1 MATATDAVNAAFN
14 KYLNR
19 NAGTTGLDYWA
30 PEWEKN
36 KQAAIDSGMSTAQA
50 EAAATASLEKNLG
63 LSDERFDYISG
74 EDTGAV
80 SAFDKSSLN
89 IPDWFKFQDENYA
102 VGARPVDWAAN
113 LNTSN
118 LENYLDETNYQY
130 GMQQG
135 NVVGQQ
141 GSEWWG
147 YQETQDI
154 QSYLAQGDDFATA
167 QSKARASIARDIG
180 LNSGAINF
188 DKYGSIGYGNPLEII
203 TDVTDTGQITT
214 ANKYL
219 NLSQRAID
227 DSAAAGDSILNKT
240 GSKLAYKYNFKT
252 DDDGN
257 IVYGDDDQPEI
268 DWSSP
273 VTDAD
278 GNQISATPNEW
289 KMIKD
294 PNAPGG
300 YKITKVPFVTSRD
313 ADGNVINQ
321 TTASQDQIEARYAED
336 GKNMMIGGGRKTF
349 LYNTDP
355 ENSLF
360 DNLENVNP
368 SDFITDENGNK
379 LTLAQWAET
388 EIGKASIEAN
398 DFTPKNLNMKDTSG
412 DGMLNYQESNFDHIN
427 NDSNIQLDIG
437 GKLDIP
443 LGDGWGISYKGPD
456 KPINWTPPVP
466 EEEQGMGGYG
476 SGGPTYI
483 NLDMNQKSTTAADQ
497 AGKQDEK
504 GMASGANRKKYQNP
518 VKTSGNVPQL
528 GITTNK
534 RQSLIPA
541 G

>member
-63 LSDERFDYISG
+63 VSEERFDYISG

-89 IPDWFKFQDENYA
+89 IPDWFKSQDENYA

-167 QSKARASIARDIG
+167 QAKARASIARDIG

-268 DWSSP
+268 DWGSP
-273 VTDAD
+273 MTDAD

-336 GKNMMIGGGRKTF
+336 GMNMMIGGGRKTF

-388 EIGKASIEAN
+388 EIGKASIAAN

-456 KPINWTPPVP
+456 KPIGWTPPVP
-466 EEEQGMGGYG
+466 EEQQGMGGYG

>member
-50 EAAATASLEKNLG
+50 EAAANASLEKNLG
-63 LSDERFDYISG
+63 VSEERFDYISG

-89 IPDWFKFQDENYA
+89 IPDWFKFQDENYN
-102 VGARPVDWAAN
+102 VGARPEDWAAN

-118 LENYLDETNYQY
+118 LENYLEEANYQY

-135 NVVGQQ
+135 NVVGQE
-141 GSEWWG
+141 GSEWFG
-147 YQETQDI
+147 YQTTQDI
-154 QSYLAQGDDFATA
+154 QSYLAQGMSFDDA
-167 QSKARASIARDIG
+167 QAKAYENVERDIG

-203 TDVTDTGQITT
+203 DSVTDTGQITT
-214 ANKYL
+214 AKKYL
-219 NLSQRAID
+219 NLSERAIA

-240 GSKLAYKYNFKT
+240 GSKLAYKYNYKT
-252 DDDGN
+252 VENEDGSTSQ
-257 IVYGDDDQPEI
+257 VI
-268 DWSSP
+268 DTSSP
-273 VTDAD
+273 VFNES
-278 GNQISATPNEW
+278 GNQVTATPLEW
-289 KMIKD
+289 QMIPD
-294 PNAPGG
+294 ANAPGG
-300 YKITKVPFVTSRD
+300 YRITKVDFNDISKTAGQDIVEHRYTTSAGD
-313 ADGNVINQ
+313 K
-321 TTASQDQIEARYAED
+321 S
-336 GKNMMIGGGRKTF
+336 F
-349 LYNTDP
+349 LYNLDP
-355 ENSLF
+355 SNDLF
-360 DNLENVNP
+360 ANLENVDP
-368 SDFITDENGNK
+368 SDFITDASGNK

-388 EIGKASIEAN
+388 DAGKASIAAN
-398 DFTPKNLNMKDTSG
+398 DFRAKNLNMTDTSG
-412 DGMLNYQESNFDHIN
+412 DGMLNYQESAIDHSTT
-427 NDSNIQLDIG
+427 DSNLGLGIGDKINLD
-437 GKLDIP
+437 
-443 LGDGWGISYKGPD
+443 LGDGYQLTYSGPP
-456 KPINWTPPVP
+456 KPTTWTPPEP
-466 EEEQGMGGYG
+466 EEQQGMGGYG

>member
-14 KYLNR
+14 KYLDR

-89 IPDWFKFQDENYA
+89 IPDWFKFQDDNLA
-102 VGARPVDWAAN
+102 VGARSEDWATD
-113 LNTSN
+113 LQTSN
-118 LENYLDETNYQY
+118 LENYLEETNYQY

-135 NVVGQQ
+135 NVVGQE
-141 GSEWWG
+141 GSEWFG
-147 YQETQDI
+147 YQTTQDI
-154 QSYLAQGDDFATA
+154 QSYLAQGMSFDDA
-167 QSKARASIARDIG
+167 QAKAYENVERDIG
-180 LNSGAINF
+180 LNTGAINF
-188 DKYGSIGYGNPLEII
+188 DKYGSVGYGNPLEII

-214 ANKYL
+214 ANKWL

-240 GSKLAYKYNFKT
+240 GSKLAYKYNYKT
-252 DDDGN
+252 VENEDGSTSQ
-257 IVYGDDDQPEI
+257 VI
-268 DWSSP
+268 DTSSP
-273 VTDAD
+273 VLDES
-278 GNQISATPNEW
+278 GNQVTATPLEW
-289 KMIKD
+289 KMIPD
-294 PNAPGG
+294 ANAPGG
-300 YKITKVPFVTSRD
+300 YRITKVDFNDISKTAGQDIVEHRYTTSAGD
-313 ADGNVINQ
+313 K
-321 TTASQDQIEARYAED
+321 S
-336 GKNMMIGGGRKTF
+336 F
-349 LYNTDP
+349 LYNLDP
-355 ENSLF
+355 SNDLF
-360 DNLENVNP
+360 ANLENVDP
-368 SDFITDENGNK
+368 SDFITDASGNK

-388 EIGKASIEAN
+388 DAGKASIAAN
-398 DFTPKNLNMKDTSG
+398 DFRAKNLNMTDTSG
-412 DGMLNYQESNFDHIN
+412 DGMLNYQESAIDHSTT
-427 NDSNIQLDIG
+427 DSNLGLGIGDKINLD
-437 GKLDIP
+437 
-443 LGDGWGISYKGPD
+443 LGDGYQLTYSGPP
-456 KPINWTPPVP
+456 KPTNWTPPEP
-466 EEEQGMGGYG
+466 EEQQGMGGYG

>member
-50 EAAATASLEKNLG
+50 EAAANASLEKNLG
-63 LSDERFDYISG
+63 VSEERFDYISG

-89 IPDWFKFQDENYA
+89 IPDWFKFQDDNYN
-102 VGARPVDWAAN
+102 VGARPEDWAAN

-118 LENYLDETNYQY
+118 LENYLEEANYQY

-135 NVVGQQ
+135 NVVGQE
-141 GSEWWG
+141 GSEWFG
-147 YQETQDI
+147 YQTTQDI
-154 QSYLAQGDDFATA
+154 QSYLGQGMSFDDAQA
-167 QSKARASIARDIG
+167 KAYENVARDIG

-203 TDVTDTGQITT
+203 DSVTDTGQITT
-214 ANKYL
+214 AKKYL
-219 NLSQRAID
+219 NLSERAIA

-240 GSKLAYKYNFKT
+240 GSKLAYKYNYKT
-252 DDDGN
+252 VENEDGSTSQ
-257 IVYGDDDQPEI
+257 VI
-268 DWSSP
+268 DTSSP
-273 VTDAD
+273 VFNES
-278 GNQISATPNEW
+278 GNQVTATPLEW
-289 KMIKD
+289 QMIPD
-294 PNAPGG
+294 ANAPGG
-300 YKITKVPFVTSRD
+300 YRITKVDFNDISK
-313 ADGNVINQ
+313 
-321 TTASQDQIEARYAED
+321 TAGQDFIEARYVTDD
-336 GKNMMIGGGRKTF
+336 GSTKTF

-355 ENSLF
+355 KNDLF
-360 DNLENVNP
+360 ANLENVNA
-368 SDFITDENGNK
+368 SDFITDESGNK

-388 EIGKASIEAN
+388 EAGKASIEAN
-398 DFTPKNLNMKDTSG
+398 DFRYKNKNMQDTNN
-412 DGMLNYQESNFDHIN
+412 DGMLDPQGNLFDHVAS
-427 NDSNIQLDIG
+427 DSNLGLGIG
-437 GKLDIP
+437 AKVPID
-443 LGDGWGISYKGPD
+443 LGDGFQITFAGPEEPYKGYVP
-456 KPINWTPPVP
+456 PIK

-497 AGKQDEK
+497 AAKQDEK
-504 GMASGANRKKYQNP
+504 GIASGAGRKKYQNP
-518 VKTSGNVPQL
+518 VKSSGNVPQL

-534 RQSLIPA
+534 RSSLIPA

>member
-63 LSDERFDYISG
+63 VSEERFDYISG

>member
-50 EAAATASLEKNLG
+50 EAAANASLEKNLG

-89 IPDWFKFQDENYA
+89 IPDWFKFQDDNVA
-102 VGARPVDWAAN
+102 VGARPEDWATD
-113 LNTSN
+113 LQTSN
-118 LENYLDETNYQY
+118 LENYLEEANYQY

-141 GSEWWG
+141 GSEWFG
-147 YQETQDI
+147 YQTTQDI
-154 QSYLAQGDDFATA
+154 QSYLAQGMSFDDA
-167 QSKARASIARDIG
+167 QAKAYENVERDIG

-268 DWSSP
+268 DWGSP
-273 VTDAD
+273 MTDAD

-321 TTASQDQIEARYAED
+321 TTASQDQIEARYGED
-336 GKNMMIGGGRKTF
+336 GMNMMIGGGRKTF

-388 EIGKASIEAN
+388 EIGKASIAAN

-443 LGDGWGISYKGPD
+443 LGDGWGIRYKGPD
-456 KPINWTPPVP
+456 KPTNWVPPIK
-466 EEEQGMGGYG
+466 EEEGMGGYG

>member
-1 MATATDAVNAAFN
+1 MATGKEAVNTLFN

-19 NAGTTGLDYWA
+19 NAGTTGLDYWV
-30 PEWEKN
+30 PEWEAN
-36 KQAAIDSGMSTAQA
+36 KQAAIDSGMSSEAA
-50 EAAATASLEKNLG
+50 EAAANASLEKNLG
-63 LSDERFDYISG
+63 VSEERFDYISG

-89 IPDWFKFQDENYA
+89 IPDWFKFQDENYN
-102 VGARPVDWAAN
+102 VGARPEDWAAN

-167 QSKARASIARDIG
+167 QSKARASIERDIG

-219 NLSQRAID
+219 NLSERAIA

-240 GSKLAYKYNFKT
+240 GTKLAYKYNYQT
-252 DDDGN
+252 DADGN
-257 IVYGDDDQPEI
+257 IVYGDDDQPKI
-268 DWSSP
+268 DWGSP
-273 VTDAD
+273 ITDAD
-278 GNQISATPNEW
+278 GNKISATPNEW
-289 KMIKD
+289 QMIKD

-300 YKITKVPFVTSRD
+300 YRIESVPFVTSRD

-321 TTASQDQIEARYAED
+321 TTASQDQIEARYGED
-336 GKNMMIGGGRKTF
+336 GMNMMIGGGRKTF

-355 ENSLF
+355 KNDLF
-360 DNLENVNP
+360 ANLENVNA
-368 SDFITDENGNK
+368 SDFITDESGNK

-388 EIGKASIEAN
+388 EIGKASIAAN

-456 KPINWTPPVP
+456 KPTNWVPPIKK
-466 EEEQGMGGYG
+466 EEQGMGGYG

-497 AGKQDEK
+497 AAKQDEK
-504 GMASGANRKKYQNP
+504 GIASGAGRKKYQNP
-518 VKTSGNVPQL
+518 VKSSGNVPQL